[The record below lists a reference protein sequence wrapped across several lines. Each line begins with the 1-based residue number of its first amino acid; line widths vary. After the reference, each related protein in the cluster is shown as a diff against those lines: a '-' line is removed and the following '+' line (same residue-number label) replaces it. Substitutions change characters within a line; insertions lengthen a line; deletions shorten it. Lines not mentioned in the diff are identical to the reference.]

1 MIIVY
6 PSDAS
11 TYLAGH
17 VCLGSKALSLLKYIL
32 RLQRAHNPL
41 RLPFALLA
49 VQPIAFV
56 FLVNPRC
63 VISLH
68 TVEALYMNK
77 DGPDEGSL
85 VFLSICIDLG

>member
-1 MIIVY
+1 MIIAF

-17 VCLGSKALSLLKYIL
+17 VCLGSKALSLL
-32 RLQRAHNPL
+32 
-41 RLPFALLA
+41 A
-49 VQPIAFV
+49 VQPIAFA

-68 TVEALYMNK
+68 TVAALYMNK

-85 VFLSICIDLG
+85 VFLSICTDLG